1 MGRNMSSRLNLRTGT
16 HVVVLGFV
24 LAAALTLPIPG
35 APDAGRSSLVHQLA
49 ERLPGWKVD
58 RVDHSWEG
66 AYTVVASCVGR
77 EIGFQYVP
85 EHGLRL
91 GDGWLQPSDPYSR
104 ERLGELSDHY
114 RYLIWFADP
123 AMKHTLS
130 CREELARQRT
140 TAPRNDGVD

>member
-1 MGRNMSSRLNLRTGT
+1 MSGRLNLRTGA
-16 HVVVLGFV
+16 HVMLLGFV
-24 LAAALTLPIPG
+24 LVGALTLPIPG
-35 APDAGRSSLVHQLA
+35 APDPARSSLVQQIA

-66 AYTVVASCVGR
+66 AFTVVASCVGR

-85 EHGLRL
+85 EHGLQL

-114 RYLIWFADP
+114 RYLIWFGDP

-130 CREELARQRT
+130 CREELARQRIT
-140 TAPRNDGVD
+140 TPRSDGID